1 MVNRIELKVKP
12 EQLTV
17 VGGGETRAATDFE
30 TGQAVLR
37 NGRQVKRVPGCQVL
51 LDGTPLDG
59 FTLETVSEI
68 DDIGPGGILAAQG
81 EVSVSIRADA
91 KPGFNGGAPR
101 GSLAGRVFIE
111 NLQPVAALAD
121 LIAQAARRQPGKAE

>member
-1 MVNRIELKVKP
+1 MVNRIDLKVRP

-17 VGGGETRAATDFE
+17 VGGGETRDATDFE

-51 LDGTPLDG
+51 LDGVPLDS
-59 FTLETVSEI
+59 FALETTADVT
-68 DDIGPGGILAAQG
+68 DLGPGGVLAAQG

-91 KPGFNGGAPR
+91 KPGFNGGSPR
-101 GSLAGRVFIE
+101 GSLAGKVFIE
-111 NLQPVAALAD
+111 TLTPVASLAE
-121 LIAQAARRQPGKAE
+121 LVAQASRRQPKGE

>member
-1 MVNRIELKVKP
+1 M
-12 EQLTV
+12 
-17 VGGGETRAATDFE
+17 
-30 TGQAVLR
+30 
-37 NGRQVKRVPGCQVL
+37 PGCQVL

-101 GSLAGRVFIE
+101 GSLAGKVFIE

-121 LIAQAARRQPGKAE
+121 LIAQAARRQPAKAD